1 MKRPDDDDDKEE
13 GGENEDDE
21 GDNYLAQFLQLNLLF
36 LVPLPDH
43 STLICILILNSIFG
57 RFFIGKMHLKMEN
70 AF

>member
-1 MKRPDDDDDKEE
+1 MINGDDDDKEE

-57 RFFIGKMHLKMEN
+57 RLFIGKMHLKMEN